1 LSMNPAFQV
10 THSFALGS
18 QTAPPS
24 YNFGAVFAN
33 NNIFLQGGV
42 DHDGNLNARVNQGW
56 SASNITKVQMSLSQT
71 PGHSMIQLE
80 QDYQGSDFAANLK
93 AINTSPVDFSGV
105 YVGNYLQSVTR
116 NLALG
121 VESLVQR
128 PQPGLV
134 DVSHSLLAK
143 YTSSDRSWIATA
155 QAQPATGILQATY
168 YQKLSEKV
176 DVAAD
181 LQLMAQP
188 GRRDAIATLGAKWD
202 LRMATFR
209 AQLDSSGKVA
219 VLLEQRFAPTFAFLV
234 AGEIDHF
241 KNSAKVGLGL
251 MLESTSLT
259 PEEMGMPPQPGYP
272 Y

>member
-1 LSMNPAFQV
+1 
-10 THSFALGS
+10 
-18 QTAPPS
+18 
-24 YNFGAVFAN
+24 
-33 NNIFLQGGV
+33 
-42 DHDGNLNARVNQGW
+42 
-56 SASNITKVQMSLSQT
+56 
-71 PGHSMIQLE
+71 MIQLE

-241 KNSAKVGLGL
+241 KVSHLMFLAIKCYSFNLPELGKGRSWPDAREHKPHAGGDGHAPSAWLPLLNELHHVYRAYNVFHALRAP
-251 MLESTSLT
+251 TSFFS
-259 PEEMGMPPQPGYP
+259 
-272 Y
+272 